1 MRILFLSHYFPPE
14 GNAPANRVHA
24 LTRRWAR
31 AGHDVAVVTCAP
43 SVPSGVVYEGYENR
57 WRQREEVDGVEVVRV
72 WTWLAA
78 NAGTAWRILN
88 YVSFMLT
95 ATLAGLGGRRP
106 DVVIA
111 TSPQFFCGW
120 AGVFVSRLRRRP
132 LVLEI
137 RDLWPASIV
146 AVGALRESRL
156 IQLLEWLER
165 RLYAAADR
173 VVTVGEGYQRELE
186 ARGVAP
192 DRIDVVPNGVD
203 LSVFRPDADGA
214 AVRAEYGLGER
225 FVCAFVGTI
234 GMGCG
239 LDVVLRAARRLRE
252 LGRDDLVFLLVG
264 DGAVRGDLERRARAE
279 RLSNVVFTGRQP
291 RQRMP
296 EFLAASDACLVHLVR
311 KELFKTV
318 LPSKIFEASAT
329 GRPIVLGVEGV
340 AAELVSAAEA
350 GLCIEPE
357 NEGELLEALTK
368 LAGDRSMAHRLGANG
383 LSRLAKRYDVERL
396 AEAYLELL
404 GRVGAAP

>member
-14 GNAPANRVHA
+14 GNAPATRVHA

-43 SVPSGVVYEGYENR
+43 NVPSGVVYEGYENR

-78 NAGTAWRILN
+78 NAGTARRILN

-137 RDLWPASIV
+137 RDIWPESIV
-146 AVGALRESRL
+146 AVGAMRESRL
-156 IQLLEWLER
+156 IRLLEWLER
-165 RLYAAADR
+165 RLYAAAFR
-173 VVTVGEGYQRELE
+173 VVTVGEGYRRELE
-186 ARGVAP
+186 ARGVSPATL
-192 DRIDVVPNGVD
+192 DVVYNGVD
-203 LSVFRPDADGA
+203 RTVFRPDADGA

-225 FVCAFVGTI
+225 FVCAYVGTI

-239 LDVVLRAARRLRE
+239 LDVVLRAARRFRE
-252 LGRDDLVFLLVG
+252 MGRDDLVFLLVG
-264 DGAVRGDLERRARAE
+264 DGAVRGELERRARAE
-279 RLSNVVFTGRQP
+279 QLSNVVFTGRQP
-291 RQRMP
+291 KQRIP
-296 EFLAASDACLVHLVR
+296 EFLAATDACLVHLVR
-311 KELFKTV
+311 RELFQTV
-318 LPSKIFEASAT
+318 MPSKIFEASAT

-340 AAELVSAAEA
+340 AAELVRGAEA

-357 NEGELLEALTK
+357 NEGELVEALTQ
-368 LAGDRSMAHRLGANG
+368 LAGDRALAHRLGANG
-383 LSRLAKRYDVERL
+383 LARLAERFDVERQ

-404 GRVGAAP
+404 GRVGAAS